1 MSLRAVLFNFN
12 GVIVDDQPLHQQLID
27 QIVIDENLRPR
38 PEDYWRFC
46 LGRSDLAGL
55 KDLLTNRGRVVTEA
69 YLEKL
74 IAQKS
79 QAYQQ
84 QLVAMEALPIFP
96 GLTALVAQLQNV
108 EIKLAIVSGA
118 LQAEIQVVLN
128 KAQLSQ
134 NFEVIVTAEDSPVS
148 KPAPDGYLL
157 AIERLNQKYQAL
169 ELESAECLAIE
180 DAFTGITAAKQAGIP
195 VVGVAHT
202 YPFHMLQRQANWT
215 VDNLAQL
222 ELDRIQAVYEASTR
236 DPL

>member
-38 PEDYWRFC
+38 PEDYWQFC
-46 LGRSDLAGL
+46 LGRSDRAGL

-69 YLEKL
+69 YLAKL

-84 QLVAMEALPIFP
+84 QLVAMEVLPIFP
-96 GLTALVAQLQNV
+96 GLTALVAQLQNA

-118 LQAEIQVVLN
+118 LQAEIQVVLD
-128 KAQLSQ
+128 KAQLSS

-157 AIERLNQKYQAL
+157 AVDRFNQKCQAL

-180 DAFTGITAAKQAGIP
+180 DTFTGITAAKQAGIP

-222 ELDRIQAVYEASTR
+222 ELDRIQAAFEGSAP
-236 DPL
+236 DPK

>member
-12 GVIVDDQPLHQQLID
+12 GVILDDRSIHQQLID
-27 QIVIDENLRPR
+27 QIAIDENLRPR
-38 PEDYWRFC
+38 PEDYWQFC
-46 LGRSDLAGL
+46 LGRSDRAGL

-74 IAQKS
+74 IDQKS

-84 QLVAMEALPIFP
+84 QLATMESLPIFP
-96 GLTALVAQLQNV
+96 GLIELVDQLQNAQ
-108 EIKLAIVSGA
+108 IKLAIVSGA
-118 LQAEIQVVLN
+118 LQAEIQAVLD
-128 KAQLSQ
+128 KAQLSS
-134 NFEVIVTAEDSPVS
+134 NFGVIVAAEDSPVS

-157 AIERLNQKYQAL
+157 AVDRLNQKYQAL
-169 ELESAECLAIE
+169 EFESAECLAIE
-180 DAFTGITAAKQAGIP
+180 DTFTGISAAKQAGIP

-222 ELDRIQAVYEASTR
+222 ELDRIKAAFEGSAP
-236 DPL
+236 DPK

>member
-12 GVIVDDQPLHQQLID
+12 GVIVDDQPLHQQLVD

-38 PEDYWRFC
+38 PEDYWQFC
-46 LGRSDLAGL
+46 LGRSDRAGL

-84 QLVAMEALPIFP
+84 QLVEMEVLPIFP
-96 GLTALVAQLQNV
+96 GLTALVAQLQNA

-118 LQAEIQVVLN
+118 VQAEIQAVLD

-134 NFEVIVTAEDSPVS
+134 NFQVIVTAEDSPVS

-157 AIERLNQKYQAL
+157 AIDYLNQKYQGL
-169 ELESAECLAIE
+169 ELEPSECLVIE
-180 DAFTGITAAKQAGIP
+180 DTFTGITAAKQAGIP

-222 ELDRIQAVYEASTR
+222 ELDRIQAAFEDSA
-236 DPL
+236 PE